1 MLLRFPP
8 RRRSMHLSSLYRFP
22 LKSAAGESLQ
32 RCASDSLGLLGDR
45 RWMVVAAG
53 TGRFLTQRILPRMAL
68 LQAHWQGDTALKLAA
83 PGMPELLVRVP
94 DDKTMRCVQ
103 VWSANPVVP
112 DAGETAAAWLSD
124 FLGQACRLVYLPEDD
139 GIQVDLDYARLGER
153 TAFSDGFP
161 FLLIGQAS
169 LDDLARRVG
178 RPLEMLRFRPN
189 LVVSGAEP
197 YAEDGWKRIR
207 IGQLTFRVVKPCSR
221 CVIPTLD
228 PATGERA
235 PDREPLNTLLSYRKG
250 PGGVFL
256 GQNLIAEGRGE
267 LEVGM
272 PVERLE

>member
-53 TGRFLTQRILPRMAL
+53 TGRFLTQRVLPRMAL

-124 FLGQACRLVYLPEDD
+124 VLGQACRLVYLPEDD

-228 PATGERA
+228 PASGERA

-250 PGGVFL
+250 PGGVFF

>member
-53 TGRFLTQRILPRMAL
+53 TGRFLTQRVLPRMAL

-94 DDKTMRCVQ
+94 DGKTMRCVQ

-250 PGGVFL
+250 PGGVFF

>member
-53 TGRFLTQRILPRMAL
+53 TGRFLTQRVLPRMAL

-228 PATGERA
+228 PVTGERA

-250 PGGVFL
+250 PGGVFF

>member
-103 VWSANPVVP
+103 VWSANPVIP

-207 IGQLTFRVVKPCSR
+207 IGQLTFRVAKPCSR

-228 PATGERA
+228 PASGERA

-250 PGGVFL
+250 PGGVFF